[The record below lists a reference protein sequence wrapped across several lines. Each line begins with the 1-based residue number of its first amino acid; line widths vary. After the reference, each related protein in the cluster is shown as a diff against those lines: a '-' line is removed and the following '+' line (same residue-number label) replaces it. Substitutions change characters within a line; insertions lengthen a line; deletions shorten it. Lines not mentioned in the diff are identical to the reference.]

1 MRAAICRQCW
11 QLALLAVLLL
21 AVPSQGLSATQAQ
34 DWAAI
39 TAGVGRTAT
48 GDYSC
53 STQVL
58 SGSGAFAVAVDGE
71 YFTF

>member
-1 MRAAICRQCW
+1 MRRAAVAC
-11 QLALLAVLLL
+11 LLLL

-39 TAGVGRTAT
+39 TAGAGTAAT

-53 STQVL
+53 SRQVL
-58 SGSGAFAVAVDGE
+58 SGSAAFAVAVDGE
-71 YFTF
+71 L